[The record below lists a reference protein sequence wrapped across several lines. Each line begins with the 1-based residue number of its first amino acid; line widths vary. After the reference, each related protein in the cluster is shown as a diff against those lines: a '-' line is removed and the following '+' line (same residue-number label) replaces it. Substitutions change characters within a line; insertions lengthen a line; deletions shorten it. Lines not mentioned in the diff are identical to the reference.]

1 MANNDCSYIAIVQ
14 DQKNQLAYF
23 HVPPA
28 RYTPIS
34 PYAQAS
40 PVTND
45 KTNGFALQQ
54 RLNMRRKVEI
64 LKYKSCQQSTQ
75 TNGLTQ
81 KEKWALL
88 SRGNTRETTSHPRF
102 MDCSKNFYAPTWSTA
117 ADVPGPP
124 ILLQYDDTV
133 PLYNYINGS
142 INNAS
147 YMSYANYAGSTLNNS
162 ASYYTFS
169 QSDILFFNVGDEIY
183 VSNDVSNVFSS
194 NLFYKDQ
201 SLQVRTQSLG
211 KLVITPNQ
219 PAGPHTFSFVI
230 PIGVWVAGTVGQGV
244 LDTSICPDDPN
255 FTTDPSY
262 SAHVDPIYGPLDYL
276 NACYHK
282 LPGVFQP
289 SEGFV
294 LHMLN
299 VDEMKNLNKLPV
311 TLDITYSGVPV
322 TPLVTPTIYTSLT
335 SATSAN
341 NHPARQDIQFVDVS
355 FAPYYIQRG
364 QFNGI
369 QYVGNLI
376 IDNLQLN
383 VQPNQVM
390 TMNISMSYAY
400 DYPTSYKFDYF
411 QSGIFLNLS
420 AFNQNISNG
429 ISFASKPPPYIVHA
443 VGNATTF
450 ANYDPDAL
458 TSATSPYV
466 VGYHIGNIGA
476 NSVTITG
483 IQGNYDTYNIYRVDT
498 SGAEGVVL
506 NQTEFTGLRGGSFT
520 DVGLAPLITY
530 TYSIMPVFNGMN
542 GSLLTVG
549 SAELQPVSIRA
560 FLDIS
565 SVTTHSVVIRD
576 ITGHYTNY
584 TLFRDVSSQS
594 GTTQTTAF
602 TQQTATIFTD
612 TGLQSGVTYSY
623 RIQGFIADL
632 SSNTVPLGSVTTYN
646 CFVDNAFYRL
656 ISNTSIILDITGTYT
671 YVNIVRDGYPSK
683 VYSLQYPTRDG
694 SGANFIQFA
703 DIAINTSIT
712 TIPNGFLQGQPYTYS
727 IQPILIENGIKY
739 MGPVYALSTITIPT
753 IPLSVTI
760 GPISMGYNVAYFRL
774 TNYKQFYYTRI
785 ARITDG
791 VMGEYEPQ
799 PVGSVSFV
807 DPSNAAP
814 AKSVYF
820 SANSVYAY
828 SVIPYNNLDY
838 PGSTFTSINVSPIA
852 TVDVQV
858 ASVTASEVTFNLE
871 DISGINNFHY
881 VSVYRNNVP
890 RYKILTGTTTYTDA
904 MLSSDSFANFVYS
917 YAFIPY
923 NVLNNPGIAYNSP
936 KIAPLPYA
944 VFDRY
949 VDTSQ
954 NVLSFNL
961 VNTNTF
967 SYVIVQPY
975 IVIRNYDICTNDV
988 SGPYNQTTYM
998 KVGYTLYEDYYN
1010 VNGNKHFFLPTDAYY
1025 FTITPYNT
1033 LGTTDPSAVVTT
1045 PPVSSPSLAAFY
1057 NYNNGNYF
1065 YADDVYGSVLINYGY
1080 STDFN
1085 ASDNIFG
1092 TKYYPSYRYVK
1103 IAEISGGT
1111 VEAYARQSEPSL
1123 SHVLLPSIDSQNF
1136 NTSSNFTLI
1145 YGNLLPYVAYQYNIL
1160 PFNVLDQPGTLVTT
1174 PAFSPKSRLIPG
1186 VISNNDTDVSMSF
1199 GAASAFAS
1207 LTVSRFISKLTDTS
1221 YVDVSYAAGTNVPFF
1236 VDPSTVFYAN
1246 RAYAY
1251 SVVSYNAIGVS
1262 GDSWLTDPVSPRA
1275 TVAIG
1280 PASMTTSHVTF
1291 SFQDLT
1297 AFYYVSVNYSVN
1309 LGAWSPANTTP
1320 VYSASG
1326 SLYFNPQTF
1335 TADSCYNFQLTPYN
1349 AVRAVNNS
1357 AIIQSNMV
1365 SPPATLTMSP
1375 LFISNYD
1382 LSLAFLNRT
1391 TYYYTDV
1398 ARIDGGTMSSYTSVA
1413 YGTPGYQIGP
1423 LGGPDNALF
1432 FSDTSYGFAI
1442 VPYNAVFQASPVV
1455 TTPVTSPTPYV
1466 YIGPIRAINT
1476 DISFTFVNRAARS
1489 FYYLDIARQVN
1500 GVYVGSTLFPRSIT
1514 EYHDPGPAFYADT
1527 SYQYTIT
1534 PYNAVDVSNAASG
1547 QVITAIS
1554 VTATVSITPVT
1565 IRTTDASFAFLGLAT
1580 RPFYYVYV
1588 TRMAGGRTV
1597 DNTRISLVTQ
1607 SQLPN
1612 QIYIDPSSAVFTAD
1626 SSYQYVVTPYNAM
1639 DVSNPAG
1646 VVVTVPVSPF
1656 PVVSIGPISIIT
1668 ADVSFQFVNRTTYYR
1683 LDIARYIK
1691 GALSSYTN
1699 LPLGIVTYDDPTP
1712 TPGATTKF
1720 VADTSYVYY
1729 IRPYNAVGNIG
1740 TTLITAAVSPPAV
1753 VAFGAFATPD
1763 ISFGIM
1769 RFSYQGVPGPDSY
1782 YYVSVARYVNG
1793 RLLDTVAQPPKSIV
1807 YTDTSSSFFADTSYA
1822 YFLTPFN
1829 AVKTANT
1836 DAGATA
1842 WTTVVSPPAV
1852 VTLSTLSVSG
1862 DAVSFS
1868 FTNLAKRQF
1877 YDVSLGRLVNGQLLG
1892 GPGTGAYTRVPTGTA
1907 VYTDPS
1913 AAFTADNSYQYVVT
1927 PYNVLKQPNLPATA
1941 YTNTDSPV
1949 ATASFGTFTDVSFNK
1964 MRFTTV
1970 YGPNRYYNFSVRR
1983 NVNKAYID
1991 AYDVKQP
1998 PAATSFTDPSSVF
2011 TADSS
2016 YAYYVVPYNAINF
2029 PNALSVFTTPS
2040 VSPPAVATLDAFTS
2054 VAFTNLS
2061 FTWLNPTS
2069 FYFMTVSRIVTSSR
2083 SASAFGPIKLPPK
2096 TTAYSDPSAPFYA
2109 YMTYTYAL
2117 TPYNGMS
2124 SPGTTVQ
2131 TATVSP
2137 PADVAFQTYSAIGTN
2152 QLKVQFVYSTSYEYL
2167 KVAEVSGGIVGSY
2180 DAFLV
2185 PGGPVTGDT
2194 SFVDTG
2200 LWPRIVYS
2208 YNAIPYNV
2216 LDASNGIR
2224 PTPNISPAAYITDTS
2239 FTAVS
2244 TTSISLIFNQT
2255 SNLSYYDVSVA
2266 RITNGVYRSYTG
2278 VTHNTN
2284 TFTDVASTGTYF
2296 DASSAYQ
2303 YSVLPFNAVG
2313 TAGTE
2318 TKTAIV
2324 SPKAAI
2330 TFNDASTTT
2339 TTSSITLNWSYANG
2353 ISFRNISIDEW
2364 INGSYSTTYTMAV
2377 GAKSYTLNNRYAKD
2391 AFTYYFNPINA
2402 LKDVGTVVTSVPI
2415 SPIATLSPGEVTFG
2429 VTTPNFFTLQF
2440 SNTTTYKY
2448 VQIQRLVQVGDNY
2461 SVEATMYTTVPVS
2474 SYSDSGSFNANSY
2487 YKYTITPYNALGTPN
2502 LAATFTTD
2510 AINVSSSAV
2519 TFDTQKGYT
2528 VSLNSISFSYLD
2540 NTTFSYVRIAPKVNG
2555 TLYPSTGAIT
2565 ATSYTDTAYKPYYA
2579 DNSYCYVIT
2588 PYNNNNQFTPS
2599 TVITTPVVSNPANV
2613 VFTAFTSVT
2622 NAALTFTYADGPNHY
2637 YYVSVVR
2644 TLNGVDDPQGG
2655 IAQLPRAGVYRDP
2668 WPLFTAD
2675 SSYAYKIT
2683 PFNAAYASNPG
2694 GVVTTGPVSP
2704 DASAAVFQAF
2714 TTVNNTA
2721 MAFSYQTA
2729 GLCYYVSVTRVVNG
2743 TVTPVVTTQ
2752 AAGATQY
2759 TDPSANVYVFTAD
2772 TSYAYVLTPFNAVKT
2787 ANAANASRTPP
2798 TSPDASAAV
2807 FQAFTTV
2814 SNTTMAFSYQTAGL
2828 CYYVSVARIVN
2839 GVVTPV
2845 VTTQA
2850 AGATLYTDPSTNV
2863 FTADNSY
2870 AYVLTPFNAIKAA
2883 NAVNAVRTTVVSPD
2897 ASAAV
2902 FQAFT
2907 TVNNSA
2913 VAFSYQT
2920 TGLCYYV
2927 SVTRIVNGTVTPV
2940 VTTQAAG
2947 ATQYT
2952 DPSANVYVFTADT
2965 SYAYVLTPFN
2975 AVKAVNVAN
2984 ISRTPPTS
2992 PDASAAVFQAFSTVS
3007 NTTMAFSY
3015 QTAGLCYY
3023 VSVVRIVNGTVTP
3036 VVTTQAAG
3044 ATQYTD
3050 PSTNVFTADNSYAYV
3065 LTPYNAIK
3073 AANATNAVRTTV
3085 VSPDASA
3092 AVFQAFTTVNNRAVA
3107 FSYQTAGLC
3116 YYVSVTRVV
3125 NGVATPVVTTQA
3137 AGATQYTDPSANV
3150 YVFTADTSYAYV
3162 LTPFNAVKA
3171 VNLANVSRTPPTSP
3185 DASAAVFQTFTTVSN
3200 TAMAFSYQ
3208 TAGLCYYVSVT
3219 RIVNGTVTPVVTTQA
3234 AGATQYTDPSA
3245 NVYVFTADTSYA
3257 YLLTPYNAVKAVN
3270 VANASR
3276 TVPVSPDASA
3286 AVFQA
3291 FTNVSNTAMV
3301 FSYLTTGLCYYV
3313 SVTRITNGVPI
3324 LTTVQPPNTFQYT
3337 DPSNNIFT
3345 ADSSYVYV
3353 LTPYNAVKAVN
3364 AANAI
3369 RTSVVSPFSTVNIG
3383 TISVS
3388 TTQISFP
3395 YVNTS
3400 SYYRVDV
3407 TRIYQNTTIDT
3418 TTFIQPVA
3426 YTDPSTNF
3434 TADSSYIYTLTSYN
3448 ALNTLGTSFT
3458 TTALSPNASVTLGA
3472 IAATGSYLAFPI
3484 TNISTAY
3491 YVSVARI
3498 TNGVVGPYTD
3508 LAPGATSF
3516 TDRGSFTADTSYA
3529 YSIRPYNALYILGTV
3544 YTSVP
3549 ASPPASVQIGP
3560 ISTSI
3565 TDISFAFI
3573 NTTSFYQVAVAR
3585 MMDGQIYDD
3594 YVLQP
3599 PGTVV
3604 YIDPSNVFSGSIK
3617 YSYSIIP
3624 YNILGIAGATLTTP
3638 QVNVGVVSA
3647 SSAQFYDVI
3656 EITGLVSYYPFDF
3669 ITEGAS
3675 PIYTPIFAS
3684 VIDTAELTMYYAFDF

>member
-23 HVPPA
+23 HVPPT
-28 RYTPIS
+28 RYTPLS

-45 KTNGFALQQ
+45 KINGFATQQ

-88 SRGNTRETTSHPRF
+88 SRGNTRETTSNPRF
-102 MDCSKNFYAPTWSTA
+102 TDCSKNFYAPTWSTA
-117 ADVPGPP
+117 SDIPGPP
-124 ILLQYDDTV
+124 ILLQYDDKV
-133 PLYNYINGS
+133 PLYNYINAS

-147 YMSYANYAGSTLNNS
+147 YMSYSNYAGSTLNNS
-162 ASYYTFS
+162 TPFYTFS
-169 QSDILFFNVGDEIY
+169 QSDVLFFNVGDEIY

-211 KLVITPNQ
+211 TVVVTPNQ

-230 PIGVWVAGTVGQGV
+230 PIGVWVAGTVGQGI

-262 SAHVDPIYGPLDYL
+262 SVHVDPSFGPLDYL

-282 LPGVFQP
+282 FPGVFQP

-294 LHMLN
+294 IHMLN

-311 TLDITYSGVPV
+311 TLDIKYSGASV

-335 SATSAN
+335 SAESAKN
-341 NHPARQDIQFVDVS
+341 NPAMQDIQFVDVS
-355 FAPYYIQRG
+355 FAPYNIQRG

-369 QYVGNLI
+369 QYIGNLI

-383 VQPNQVM
+383 VQPNQVL

-420 AFNQNISNG
+420 ALNQNVSNG
-429 ISFASKPPPYIVHA
+429 IRFASKPPPYIVHT
-443 VGNATTF
+443 VGNATSFT
-450 ANYDPDAL
+450 NYDPGAL
-458 TSATSPYV
+458 TSSFSPYL
-466 VGYHIGNIGA
+466 VGYHIGDIGS

-483 IQGNYDTYNIYRVDT
+483 IEGNYDTYNIYRVDT

-506 NQTEFTGLRGGSFT
+506 SQTEFTGLVGSSFT

-530 TYSIMPVFNGMN
+530 TYSIMPVFNGIN

-549 SAELQPVSIRA
+549 SAELQPVSIQA
-560 FLDIS
+560 LLDTS
-565 SVTTHSVVIRD
+565 SVTTNTVVIRN

-602 TQQTATIFTD
+602 TQQTAAIFTD

-623 RIQGFIADL
+623 RIKGFIADL
-632 SSNTVPLGSVTTYN
+632 SSDTLPLGSVTTYN
-646 CFVDNAFYRL
+646 CFVSSAYYRL
-656 ISNTSIILDITGTYT
+656 ISNTSIIIDITGTYT

-683 VYSLQYPTRDG
+683 VYSQQYATPDG
-694 SGANFIQFA
+694 SESNFIQFS
-703 DIAINTSIT
+703 DIGINTSTT
-712 TIPNGFLQGQPYTYS
+712 TIPNGFLQGKSYTYS
-727 IQPILIENGIKY
+727 VQPILLEKGVKY
-739 MGPVYALSTITIPT
+739 MGPIYTLSTITVPT

-760 GPISMGYNVAYFRL
+760 GPISMEYNVAYFRL

-791 VMGEYEPQ
+791 VMGEYEQ
-799 PVGSVSFV
+799 QSVGSVSFI

-814 AKSVYF
+814 AGSVYF

-828 SVIPYNNLDY
+828 SITPYNNLDY

-858 ASVTASEVTFNLE
+858 TSVTASEVTFNLQ
-871 DISGINNFHY
+871 DVNGINNFHY

-890 RYKILTGTTTYTDA
+890 RYKILTGTTSYTDTI
-904 MLSSDSFANFVYS
+904 LSSDSFANFVYS

-923 NVLNNPGIAYNSP
+923 NVLNNPGIAYNSN

-944 VFDRY
+944 MFDRY

-975 IVIRNYDICTNDV
+975 ITIRNYDICTNDL

-998 KVGYTLYEDYYN
+998 KVGNILYEDYYN
-1010 VNGNKHFFLPTDAYY
+1010 DNANKHFFLPTDAYY

-1033 LGTTDPSAVVTT
+1033 LNITDPNAVITT
-1045 PPVSSPSLAAFY
+1045 YPVSSPSLVAFY

-1065 YADDVYGSVLINYGY
+1065 YANDVYGSVLINYGY

-1085 ASDNIFG
+1085 TSDNIFG

-1103 IAEISGGT
+1103 IAEISGGM
-1111 VEAYARQSEPSL
+1111 VEAYARQTDPSL
-1123 SHVLLPSIDSQNF
+1123 SHVLLPSIDTNNF
-1136 NTSSNFTLI
+1136 NTPSTFSLI
-1145 YGNLLPYVAYQYNIL
+1145 YENLLSYVQYRYNIL
-1160 PFNVLDQPGTLVTT
+1160 PFNVLDQPGTLITT

-1186 VISNNDTDVSMSF
+1186 VISNNDTDISMSF
-1199 GAASAFAS
+1199 GAASVFAS
-1207 LTVSRFISKLTDTS
+1207 LTVSRLIGKLTDTS

-1246 RAYAY
+1246 RTYTY
-1251 SVVSYNAIGVS
+1251 SVVSYNAVGIS

-1280 PASMTTSHVTF
+1280 PASMTTTHASF
-1291 SFQDLT
+1291 SFQDLAT
-1297 AFYYVSVNYSVN
+1297 FYYVSVNYSVN
-1309 LGAWSPANTTP
+1309 KGSWSPANTTP
-1320 VYSASG
+1320 VYSRSG

-1349 AVRAVNNS
+1349 AVNAVNNS

-1365 SPPATLTMSP
+1365 SPPATLTVSP

-1398 ARIDGGTMSSYTSVA
+1398 ARIDGGTTSAYTSLPH
-1413 YGTPGYQIGP
+1413 GTLGHQIGP
-1423 LGGPDNALF
+1423 LGDPGNMLF

-1466 YIGPIRAINT
+1466 YIGPIRAIST
-1476 DISFTFVNRAARS
+1476 DISFTLINRAARS
-1489 FYYLDIARQVN
+1489 FYYLDIARKVN
-1500 GVYVGSTLFPRSIT
+1500 GVYVGSTLFPKSIT
-1514 EYHDPGPAFYADT
+1514 EYHDPTTAFYADT

-1547 QVITAIS
+1547 QVVTAIS
-1554 VTATVSITPVT
+1554 VAATVSITPVT
-1565 IRTTDASFAFLGLAT
+1565 IRTTDASFTFLGLAT

-1588 TRMAGGRTV
+1588 TRIAGGRTV

-1612 QIYIDPSSAVFTAD
+1612 QMYIDPSSAVFTAD

-1639 DVSNPAG
+1639 DVSNAAAA
-1646 VVVTVPVSPF
+1646 VTTVPVSPF
-1656 PVVSIGPISIIT
+1656 PVVSIGPISIVT
-1668 ADVSFQFVNRTTYYR
+1668 NDVSFQFVNRTTYYR

-1691 GALSSYTN
+1691 GALSSYTD

-1712 TPGATTKF
+1712 TPGATTKI

-1729 IRPYNAVGNIG
+1729 IRPYNAVGNVG

-1753 VAFGAFATPD
+1753 VAFGAFAATD

-1782 YYVSVARYVNG
+1782 YYVTVSRYVNG
-1793 RLLDTVAQPPKSIV
+1793 RLLDTVVQPPKSIV
-1807 YTDTSSSFFADTSYA
+1807 YTDTSSSFFADSSYA

-1829 AVKTANT
+1829 AVKTSNT

-1842 WTTVVSPPAV
+1842 WTTTVSPPAV

-1862 DAVSFS
+1862 DAVAFS
-1868 FTNLAKRQF
+1868 FTNLATRQY

-1892 GPGTGAYTRVPTGTA
+1892 GPGAGAYTRVPTGTA

-1913 AAFTADNSYQYVVT
+1913 SAFTADNSYQYVVT
-1927 PYNVLKQPNLPATA
+1927 PYNVLKQPNLPATV
-1941 YTNTDSPV
+1941 YTNTDSPL
-1949 ATASFGTFTDVSFNK
+1949 ATASFDAFTDVSFNK
-1964 MRFTTV
+1964 IRFTTV
-1970 YGPNRYYNFSVRR
+1970 YGTNRYYNFGVRR
-1983 NVNKAYID
+1983 IVNKVYID
-1991 AYDVKQP
+1991 TYDVKQS

-2011 TADSS
+2011 TADTS

-2040 VSPPAVATLDAFTS
+2040 VSPPAVATFGAFTS

-2061 FTWLNPTS
+2061 FSWLNPTS
-2069 FYFMTVSRIVTSSR
+2069 FYFMNISRIVTSNR
-2083 SASAFGPIKLPPK
+2083 SASAFGPIKLSPK
-2096 TTAYSDPSAPFYA
+2096 TTAYSDPLAPFYA
-2109 YMTYTYAL
+2109 YMTYTYTL

-2124 SPGTTVQ
+2124 SPGTTLQ
-2131 TATVSP
+2131 TVTVCP
-2137 PADVAFQTYSAIGTN
+2137 PADVAFQTYSSIGTN

-2167 KVAEVSGGIVGSY
+2167 KVAEVSGGVVGSY
-2180 DAFLV
+2180 SAFLV

-2194 SFVDTG
+2194 SFVDVG

-2208 YNAIPYNV
+2208 YNVVPYNV
-2216 LDASNGIR
+2216 MDAPNGIR
-2224 PTPNISPAAYITDTS
+2224 PTPNISPTAYITDTS
-2239 FTAVS
+2239 FTAIS
-2244 TTSISLIFNQT
+2244 TTAISLIFNQT
-2255 SNLSYYDVSVA
+2255 SNLTYYDVSVA
-2266 RITNGVYRSYTG
+2266 RITDGVYKSYTG
-2278 VTHNTN
+2278 VTRNTN
-2284 TFTDVASTGTYF
+2284 TLTDVASTGTYF
-2296 DASSAYQ
+2296 DASSTYQ

-2313 TAGTE
+2313 IAGNE
-2318 TKTAIV
+2318 TKTAVV
-2324 SPKAAI
+2324 SPKAAL
-2330 TFNDASTTT
+2330 TFNDANTAT

-2353 ISFRNISIDEW
+2353 ISFRKISIDEW

-2377 GAKSYTLNNRYAKD
+2377 GAKSYTVNNRYAKD
-2391 AFTYYFNPINA
+2391 AFTYYFNPFNA
-2402 LKDVGTVVTSVPI
+2402 LGDLGVVVTSIPI
-2415 SPIATLSPGEVTFG
+2415 SPTATLSPGEVTFG
-2429 VTTPNFFTLQF
+2429 VTTPNSFVLQF

-2448 VQIQRLVQVGDNY
+2448 LQIQRLVQVGDNY
-2461 SVEATMYTTVPVS
+2461 NVQATLYTTTPVS

-2487 YKYTITPYNALGTPN
+2487 YKYTITPYNALGVPN
-2502 LAATFTTD
+2502 TAATFTTD
-2510 AINVSSSAV
+2510 AINVNSSAV
-2519 TFDTQKGYT
+2519 TFDAQRGYT

-2540 NTTFSYVRIAPKVNG
+2540 NTTFSYVKIAPKVNG
-2555 TLYPSTGAIT
+2555 TLYPSTDAIT
-2565 ATSYTDTAYKPYYA
+2565 ATSYTDTAFKPYYA

-2588 PYNNNNQFTPS
+2588 PYNNNNQFTPT

-2613 VFTAFTSVT
+2613 VFSAFTTVT
-2622 NAALTFTYADGPNHY
+2622 NAALNFTYADGPNHY

-2644 TLNGVDDPQGG
+2644 TLNGVDDPNGG
-2655 IAQLPRAGVYRDP
+2655 ITQLPRAGIYRDP
-2668 WPLFTAD
+2668 LALFTAD
-2675 SSYAYKIT
+2675 CSYTYKIT
-2683 PFNAAYASNPG
+2683 PFNAAYVSNPG
-2694 GVVTTGPVSP
+2694 GVALTTTVSP

-2714 TTVNNTA
+2714 TAVSNTA
-2721 MAFSYQTA
+2721 VAFSYLTT
-2729 GLCYYVSVTRVVNG
+2729 GLCYYVSVTRITNG
-2743 TVTPVVTTQ
+2743 VATPVVTTQ

-2759 TDPSANVYVFTAD
+2759 TDPSANVYMFTADTSYAYLLTPYNAVKTANAMSASRTPPTSPDASAAVFQAFTAVSNRAVAFTYQTAGLCYYVSVARITNGTVTPVVTTQAPGATQYTDPSANAYVFTAD
-2772 TSYAYVLTPFNAVKT
+2772 TSYAYLLTPYNAIKT
-2787 ANAANASRTPP
+2787 ANPVNASRTPP

-2814 SNTTMAFSYQTAGL
+2814 SNTSLGFTYQTAGL
-2828 CYYVSVARIVN
+2828 CYYVSVARI
-2839 GVVTPV
+2839 
-2845 VTTQA
+2845 
-2850 AGATLYTDPSTNV
+2850 S
-2863 FTADNSY
+2863 
-2870 AYVLTPFNAIKAA
+2870 
-2883 NAVNAVRTTVVSPD
+2883 
-2897 ASAAV
+2897 
-2902 FQAFT
+2902 
-2907 TVNNSA
+2907 
-2913 VAFSYQT
+2913 
-2920 TGLCYYV
+2920 
-2927 SVTRIVNGTVTPV
+2927 NGTVTPV
-2940 VTTQAAG
+2940 VTTQAPG

-2952 DPSANVYVFTADT
+2952 DPSANAYVFTADT
-2965 SYAYVLTPFN
+2965 SYAYL
-2975 AVKAVNVAN
+2975 
-2984 ISRTPPTS
+2984 
-2992 PDASAAVFQAFSTVS
+2992 
-3007 NTTMAFSY
+3007 
-3015 QTAGLCYY
+3015 
-3023 VSVVRIVNGTVTP
+3023 
-3036 VVTTQAAG
+3036 
-3044 ATQYTD
+3044 
-3050 PSTNVFTADNSYAYV
+3050 
-3065 LTPYNAIK
+3065 LTPYNAVK
-3073 AANATNAVRTTV
+3073 TANAVNASRTTV

-3107 FSYQTAGLC
+3107 FSYLTTGLC
-3116 YYVSVTRVV
+3116 YYVSVTRIT
-3125 NGVATPVVTTQA
+3125 NGVATPVVTTQPP
-3137 AGATQYTDPSANV
+3137 GVTQYTDPSANV
-3150 YVFTADTSYAYV
+3150 YVFTADNSYAYV
-3162 LTPFNAVKA
+3162 LIPYNAVKA
-3171 VNLANVSRTPPTSP
+3171 VNAVNAIRTPPTSP
-3185 DASAAVFQTFTTVSN
+3185 DASAAVFQAFTTVSN
-3200 TAMAFSYQ
+3200 TAMAFTYQ
-3208 TAGLCYYVSVT
+3208 TTGLCYYVSVT
-3219 RIVNGTVTPVVTTQA
+3219 RITNGTVTPVVTTQA
-3234 AGATQYTDPSA
+3234 PEATQYTDPSA

-3257 YLLTPYNAVKAVN
+3257 YLLTPYNAVKTVN
-3270 VANASR
+3270 TANAIRS
-3276 TVPVSPDASA
+3276 TVVSPDASA
-3286 AVFQA
+3286 AVFQT
-3291 FTNVSNTAMV
+3291 FTTVSNTAVV
-3301 FSYLTTGLCYYV
+3301 FSYQTAGLCYYV

-3324 LTTVQPPNTFQYT
+3324 ITTVQPPNTFQYT

-3345 ADSSYVYV
+3345 ADSSYVYL
-3353 LTPYNAVKAVN
+3353 LTPYNAVNTVNTVN
-3364 AANAI
+3364 AI
-3369 RTSVVSPFSTVNIG
+3369 QSTVVSPFSTVNIG

-3388 TTQISFP
+3388 TTQISFL
-3395 YVNTS
+3395 YVNTT

-3407 TRIYQNTTIDT
+3407 TRIYQNATIDT
-3418 TTFIQPVA
+3418 TTFIQPVT

-3448 ALNTLGTSFT
+3448 ALDTLGTTFI
-3458 TTALSPNASVTLGA
+3458 TTALSPNATVTIGA
-3472 IAATGSYLAFPI
+3472 IVASGSYFAFPI

-3498 TNGVVGPYTD
+3498 TNGVLGPYTD
-3508 LAPGATSF
+3508 LAPGTTSF
-3516 TDRGSFTADTSYA
+3516 TDTGSFTADTSYA
-3529 YSIRPYNALYILGTV
+3529 YSIQPYNAVYILGTV

-3565 TDISFAFI
+3565 TDISFAFTD
-3573 NTTSFYQVAVAR
+3573 TTSFYQVAVAR

-3599 PGTVV
+3599 PGTTV

-3624 YNILGIAGATLTTP
+3624 YNILGIAGPTLTTP

-3647 SSAQFYDVI
+3647 SSAQFYDII